1 MQLELSYW
9 KDKSCLSP
17 EEWNKRNVET
27 NSNRERVVQPFYPR
41 FFKRL
46 DNTNFCNLGGIVA
59 WQFRMNPLSG
69 RLRARVDLRGKF
81 YKADPPLLPSPSRP
95 LYTRIESNR
104 CRLDRLY
111 VLHIPNNAHIRV
123 PICSEEVEPYR
134 VLVRNN
140 SL

>member
-81 YKADPPLLPSPSRP
+81 YKADPPLRSSPPRPHLPAPPRP
-95 LYTRIESNR
+95 GRCTHGSNR
-104 CRLDRLY
+104 ID
-111 VLHIPNNAHIRV
+111 AG
-123 PICSEEVEPYR
+123 
-134 VLVRNN
+134 
-140 SL
+140 